1 MTLTLESLRVVKEP
15 TNKEK
20 SSCQFFVFRITS
32 GYAHCS
38 RLLSNCLN

>member
-20 SSCQFFVFRITS
+20 SSWQIFFLHMTFKPDSIVNTQKYDR
-32 GYAHCS
+32 
-38 RLLSNCLN
+38 